1 MDFLVAARS
10 EFRIK
15 NRSRDEEQGDTN
27 KRKCPEA
34 DVVCYSLLADGWIS
48 VDVVFNRTLIERQ
61 TVVRA
66 AVDNRGVTVQVSELW
81 LLVCAVLAVEALK
94 VIGM

>member
-1 MDFLVAARS
+1 M
-10 EFRIK
+10 
-15 NRSRDEEQGDTN
+15 
-27 KRKCPEA
+27 
-34 DVVCYSLLADGWIS
+34 CYSLLADGWIS

-61 TVVRA
+61 TVVRV

-81 LLVCAVLAVEALK
+81 QLVRAVLTVEALK